1 MGGYPSGVVDLL
13 VKDKT
18 FQMLCVIDDVAELLH
33 DLDIA
38 EINHVGLGG
47 IHDEENDIDDEGSEE
62 RGVLVDDLV
71 TLRWWLGNPRRGVK
85 E

>member
-38 EINHVGLGG
+38 EINHVGLAA
-47 IHDEENDIDDEGSEE
+47 SMMK
-62 RGVLVDDLV
+62 RT
-71 TLRWWLGNPRRGVK
+71 TLTTREARSV
-85 E
+85 EY